1 LYFKE
6 GLMKKER
13 LRFTVDSALLRE
25 LGEKLVETVHL
36 ALAELIK
43 NAYDADA
50 SMALVQ
56 FIQDEKGN
64 EEIHIIDDGVG
75 MNFQEVEKYWMRIAT
90 TNKSEHNISRKYGR
104 PKTGAKGIGRFCCR
118 RLGSRLKLITTGMED
133 RMFKVGTPVF
143 QKTEVEFP
151 WENFEPGTDV
161 TEIECP
167 GEQSI
172 VTGGQTGTTLII
184 GDLTGQWNLKGYKWL
199 KRQLA
204 VLAANRGVRREGYEE
219 DPGFNIM
226 LEAPDLEGGVRDL
239 REDLINAGWATLSTH
254 INNKHQAVCELD
266 ALGIGRK
273 TMISTQTFPN
283 LKDVKL
289 KLGILVDSRK
299 QMRDT
304 GVLSKG
310 TLKDILPQWGGVQV
324 RYQGFRVYPYGDDDW
339 LKIDHDRGLRK
350 RIPVKELYTFAQ
362 SLQGINPERVLLNML
377 SMRSYVGNVEVGPL
391 AEGFEMKANREGF
404 LSSPGVDEL
413 RSFVRFAVDWATIYR
428 DYYIRV
434 KAKEEVEAAREYLQ
448 EVMDQKIEEGKEV
461 ESAVNYIQVEV
472 DNIASLLPKE
482 KGETFKKSVKTAIHV
497 ILKHEESN
505 KEELAHLRL
514 IAATSTLLL
523 IFSHEVKSLL
533 GMLETS
539 KNTIQIIEEKLP
551 NQEQEKLKKIRE
563 GLSDLKVRFREL
575 LDMTSLVG
583 IDSKRETPKQL
594 VVRDRIVRAVNAFLL
609 IKNNYDITIEY
620 DNVPNNIVIKSI
632 LEAELLAILLN
643 ILSNSI
649 KSVIAAGG
657 TKKIEISA
665 VRAGGKTV
673 INFRDTGI
681 RLDPTHYEDVFIP
694 FLADPDSRLYSN
706 LDKMLN
712 PEDKYIVGTGSG
724 LGLSIVKEIVRA
736 RNGQISFKSP
746 QKKWNN
752 ELEMILP

>member
-1 LYFKE
+1 
-6 GLMKKER
+6 MKER
-13 LRFTVDSALLRE
+13 LRFTVDSALLRQ

-50 SMALVQ
+50 SMALVR
-56 FIQDEKGN
+56 FTQDEKGN
-64 EEIHIIDDGVG
+64 NEIHIIDDGVG
-75 MNFQEVEKYWMRIAT
+75 MNFQEVKKYWMRIAT
-90 TNKSEHNISRKYGR
+90 SNKSKHSISRKYGR
-104 PKTGAKGIGRFCCR
+104 PKTGANGIGRFCCR
-118 RLGSRLKLITTGMED
+118 RLGSRLKLIAIGIGEGK
-133 RMFKVGTPVF
+133 FEGGTPEF

-151 WENFEPGTDV
+151 WESFEPGTDV

-184 GDLTGQWNLKGYKWL
+184 GDLTGQWNLKGYNWL

-204 VLAANRGVRREGYEE
+204 VLAANRGTRREGYEE

-239 REDLINAGWATLSTH
+239 RDDLINAGWATLSAH
-254 INNKHQAVCELD
+254 INNKNQTVCELD

-339 LKIDHDRGLRK
+339 LKIDRDRGLRR
-350 RIPVKELYTFAQ
+350 RIPVEELYTFAQ

-377 SMRSYVGNVEVGPL
+377 SMRNYVGNVEIGPL
-391 AEGFEMKANREGF
+391 AKGFDMKTNREGF
-404 LSSPGVDEL
+404 LASPAVEEL
-413 RSFVRFAVDWATIYR
+413 RSFVRFAIEWSTIYR
-428 DYYIRV
+428 DYYIRA
-434 KAKEEVEAAREYLQ
+434 KAAEEAEAAREYLE
-448 EVMDQKIEEGKEV
+448 EVMEQKIEEGKEV

-482 KGETFKKSVKTAIHV
+482 KGETFKKSVNTAIQV
-497 ILKHEESN
+497 ILKNEESN

-514 IAATSTLLL
+514 IASTSTLLL
-523 IFSHEVKSLL
+523 IFSHEVKTLL

-539 KNTIQIIEEKLP
+539 KNTIQLIEEKLP
-551 NQEQEKLKKIRE
+551 DQEQNRLKKIRE
-563 GLSDLKVRFREL
+563 DFTDLKVRLQEL
-575 LDMTSLVG
+575 LEMTSLVG
-583 IDSKRETPKQL
+583 MDSKREKPKQL
-594 VVRDRIVRAVNAFLL
+594 ALKERISRAVNMFQL
-609 IKNNYDITIEY
+609 IKNSYDIIIEY
-620 DNVPNNIVIKSI
+620 DNIPNNIVIKSI
-632 LEAELLAILLN
+632 LEAELYAILLN

-665 VRAGGKTV
+665 ARSGGKTV
-673 INFRDTGI
+673 INFRDTGV
-681 RLDPTHYEDVFIP
+681 RLDPARYEEVFDP
-694 FLADPDSRLYSN
+694 FLADPDGRLYSS

-724 LGLSIVKEIVRA
+724 LGLSIVKEIVKA
-736 RNGQISFKSP
+736 RNGQISFKRP

-752 ELEMILP
+752 ELEITLP

>member
-1 LYFKE
+1 
-6 GLMKKER
+6 MKER

-56 FIQDEKGN
+56 FKQDEKGN

-118 RLGSRLKLITTGMED
+118 RLGSRLKLSTTGMEE
-133 RMFKVGTPVF
+133 RMFKVGTPVL

-172 VTGGQTGTTLII
+172 VTSGQTGTTLII
-184 GDLTGQWNLKGYKWL
+184 GDLTGQLNLKGYNWL
-199 KRQLA
+199 KRKLA
-204 VLAANRGVRREGYEE
+204 VLAANRGCRREGYEE

-239 REDLINAGWATLSTH
+239 RDDLINAGWATLSAH
-254 INNKHQAVCELD
+254 INKKHQAVCELE

-273 TMISTQTFPN
+273 TMISNKIFPN

-289 KLGILVDSRK
+289 NLGILVDSRK

-304 GVLSKG
+304 SVLSKG
-310 TLKDILPQWGGVQV
+310 TLKEILPEWGGVQV
-324 RYQGFRVYPYGDDDW
+324 RYHGFRVYPYGDDDW
-339 LKIDHDRGLRK
+339 LQIDRDRGLRR
-350 RIPVKELYTFAQ
+350 RIPEVDELYTFAQ

-377 SMRSYVGNVEVGPL
+377 SMRSYVGNVEIGTL
-391 AEGFEMKANREGF
+391 AEGFEIKVNREGF
-404 LSSPGVDEL
+404 LESPAVNDL
-413 RSFVRFAVDWATIYR
+413 KSFVRFTIDWATIYR

-434 KAKEEVEAAREYLQ
+434 QAKEEVDAAREYL
-448 EVMDQKIEEGKEV
+448 EELTSQKIEEGKEV
-461 ESAVNYIQVEV
+461 EIAVNYIEKEVE
-472 DNIASLLPKE
+472 NISTLLPKE
-482 KGETFKKSVKTAIHV
+482 ERETFKKSVNTAIRV

-505 KEELAHLRL
+505 KAELAHLRL
-514 IAATSTLLL
+514 IASTSTLLL
-523 IFSHEVKSLL
+523 IFSHEVKTLL

-539 KNTIQIIEEKLP
+539 KNTIRNIEEKVP
-551 NQEQEKLKKIRE
+551 DQEQNKLKKIRE
-563 GLSDLKVRFREL
+563 AFTDLKVRLQEL
-575 LDMTSLVG
+575 LEMTSLVG
-583 IDSKRETPKQL
+583 MDSKREKPKQL
-594 VVRDRIVRAVNAFLL
+594 ALKERISRAVNMFQL
-609 IKNNYDITIEY
+609 IKNSYDIIIEY
-620 DNVPNNIVIKSI
+620 DNIPNSIVIKSI
-632 LEAELLAILLN
+632 LEAELYAILLN

-657 TKKIEISA
+657 TKKIEVSA
-665 VRAGGKTV
+665 ARSEGKTV
-673 INFRDTGI
+673 INFRDTGV
-681 RLDPTHYEDVFIP
+681 RLEPARYEEVFTP
-694 FLADPDSRLYSN
+694 FVADPDGNLYSS
-706 LDKMLN
+706 LDKVLN

-724 LGLSIVKEIVRA
+724 LGLSIVKEIVQA
-736 RNGQISFKSP
+736 RNGRILFKSP

-752 ELEMILP
+752 ELEITLP